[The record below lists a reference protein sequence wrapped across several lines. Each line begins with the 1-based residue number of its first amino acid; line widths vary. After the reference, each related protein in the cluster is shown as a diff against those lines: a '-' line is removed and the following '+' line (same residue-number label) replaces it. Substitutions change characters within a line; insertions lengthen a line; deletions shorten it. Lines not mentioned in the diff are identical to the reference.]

1 MEELKQDKY
10 YCDYRG
16 NGYGPFDTE
25 EEAEKA
31 CRLKMKAP
39 YTIAYISKGN
49 AVTVGKQLHRDS
61 DLLDTKIIYLK

>member
-39 YTIAYISKGN
+39 
-49 AVTVGKQLHRDS
+49 
-61 DLLDTKIIYLK
+61 